1 MKGSAIITYTHGI
14 YELPHEL
21 PNDLMILE
29 NYPHGIFAAGG
40 GYMPTQ
46 EGTKKKKKILEN

>member
-40 GYMPTQ
+40 GYVPTQ
-46 EGTKKKKKILEN
+46 EGTKKKKKS